1 MSAGLNAEGQPTA
14 WTHRIVGPAILARY
28 APPAFKDGIDPDGVD
43 GAAQLLYEIPA
54 IRIEFVRHEEPV
66 LNTGFWRGV
75 GVTHNN
81 FVIES
86 FIDELAAASRQDPVA
101 FRRALLGKS
110 PRAMAVLD
118 LATKEAGWGKP
129 LPRGHGRGVALL
141 YSGWGT

>member
-54 IRIEFVRHEEPV
+54 IRIEVVRHEEPAR
-66 LNTGFWRGV
+66 NAGFCRAV

-81 FVIES
+81 FVIGS
-86 FIDELAAASRQDPVA
+86 FIDERAAAADRTPP
-101 FRRALLGKS
+101 G
-110 PRAMAVLD
+110 
-118 LATKEAGWGKP
+118 
-129 LPRGHGRGVALL
+129 
-141 YSGWGT
+141 

>member
-1 MSAGLNAEGQPTA
+1 MSAGWNAEGQPTA
-14 WTHRIVGPAILARY
+14 WTHRIVAPAILARY

-86 FIDELAAASRQDPVA
+86 FIDELAAAAKQDPVA
-101 FRRALLGKS
+101 YRRALLGKS
-110 PRAMAVLD
+110 PRAQAVLD
-118 LATKEAGWGKP
+118 VAAKAAGWGRPDRKT
-129 LPRGHGRGVALL
+129 HV
-141 YSGWGT
+141 